1 MLRLLAHAL
10 VWLIAAIVYLL
21 LLPMQISTMDGL
33 SVSLPEFIRFSEFG
47 LAFPEPINWS
57 YVLWLPVPLL
67 IVVIGAEIV
76 RLWLGRAR

>member
-21 LLPMQISTMDGL
+21 LLPAQVSTVDGL

-47 LAFPEPINWS
+47 LSFPEPINWS

>member
-1 MLRLLAHAL
+1 MLRLLAHLL
-10 VWLIAAIVYLL
+10 VWLIAVIVYLL
-21 LLPMQISTMDGL
+21 LLPVQVSIADGL
-33 SVSLPEFIRFSEFG
+33 RIALPEFIRFSEFG

>member
-21 LLPMQISTMDGL
+21 LLPMQISTVDGL

-57 YVLWLPVPLL
+57 YVLWLPVSLL
-67 IVVIGAEIV
+67 IVVIGSEIV